1 VFRGGAVAA
10 VCAATLCLG
19 GCTTVVMETA
29 RKVYEDRSTDQQ
41 WTDVQI
47 ASSVLG
53 TLSDKDKGLL
63 LDVSADV
70 WELRVMLTGTVVDSR
85 TRQDLV
91 QRVRADRRILK
102 VYDEIQVV
110 SPEEQARRRAA
121 SNNPPGKREGAE
133 RVVGDVWIETKI
145 SAQLITTGGVTSV
158 NYRWRSVRG
167 TVYLIGRA
175 QTRQELATVL
185 GIVRATDG
193 VLQVRQ
199 FIEVRPNAKS

>member
-1 VFRGGAVAA
+1 
-10 VCAATLCLG
+10 
-19 GCTTVVMETA
+19 META
-29 RKVYEDRSTDQQ
+29 KKAHEDRSTDQQ

-47 ASSVLG
+47 ASSVLSALG
-53 TLSDKDKGLL
+53 EKDKGLL

-70 WELRVMLTGTVVDSR
+70 WELRVLLTGTVVDHQ

-91 QRVRADRRILK
+91 RRVRADRRILK

-110 SPEEQARRRAA
+110 SQEEQARRRAA
-121 SNNPPGKREGAE
+121 STTPPGKREGAE
-133 RVVGDVWIETKI
+133 RVVGDMWIETKI
-145 SAQLITTGGVTSV
+145 SAQLISAGGVTSV

-185 GIVRATDG
+185 GLVRATDG

-199 FIEVRPNAKS
+199 FIEVRPNGKP

>member
-1 VFRGGAVAA
+1 
-10 VCAATLCLG
+10 
-19 GCTTVVMETA
+19 META
-29 RKVYEDRSTDQQ
+29 KMTREDRSSDQH
-41 WTDVQI
+41 WTDTQI

-53 TLSDKDKGLL
+53 TLSDKDKALL
-63 LDVSADV
+63 LDINVDV
-70 WELRVMLTGTVVDSR
+70 WELRVMLTGTVVDNQ

-91 QRVRADRRILK
+91 RRIRADRRILK

-110 SPEEQARRRAA
+110 SQEEQARRRA
-121 SNNPPGKREGAE
+121 SSTTPPGKREGAE

-175 QTRQELATVL
+175 QNRTELNAVL
-185 GIVRATDG
+185 GIVRGTDG
-193 VLQVRQ
+193 VSQVKT
-199 FIEVRPNAKS
+199 FIEVKPVARS

>member
-1 VFRGGAVAA
+1 MRRVWAAA

-29 RKVYEDRSTDQQ
+29 KMAREDRSSDQH
-41 WTDVQI
+41 WTDTQI

-53 TLSDKDKGLL
+53 VLSDKDKALL

-70 WELRVMLTGTVVDSR
+70 WELRVMLTGTVVDSQ

-91 QRVRADRRILK
+91 RRIRVDRRILK

-110 SPEEQARRRAA
+110 SQEEQARRRAA
-121 SNNPPGKREGAE
+121 STTPPGKREGAE

-145 SAQLITTGGVTSV
+145 SAQLIAAGGVTSV

-185 GIVRATDG
+185 GTVRATEG

-199 FIEVRPNAKS
+199 FIEVRPSAKS